1 MAQEYI
7 HLLATIIEIKQDLT
21 ATIVR
26 GVLVSEKPGEEG
38 FQRGVE
44 FWSSARGTSPQRT
57 LWIRNLLHLSRSLS
71 TTFFFLIEI
80 KPVQGWTA
88 TTTHGITRKRRRNI
102 WKVFR
107 KKIRKKPRHS
117 ASPLLFIIKLRFSK
131 NHRSRSR

>member
-26 GVLVSEKPGEEG
+26 GVLVLEKPGEEG

-57 LWIRNLLHLSRSLS
+57 LWIRNLLYFVKEFIYHV
-71 TTFFFLIEI
+71 FFL
-80 KPVQGWTA
+80 
-88 TTTHGITRKRRRNI
+88 N
-102 WKVFR
+102 
-107 KKIRKKPRHS
+107 
-117 ASPLLFIIKLRFSK
+117 
-131 NHRSRSR
+131 

>member
-44 FWSSARGTSPQRT
+44 FWSSARGPVPRGHYG
-57 LWIRNLLHLSRSLS
+57 LGIYCILSRSLS

-80 KPVQGWTA
+80 KPVQG
-88 TTTHGITRKRRRNI
+88 
-102 WKVFR
+102 
-107 KKIRKKPRHS
+107 
-117 ASPLLFIIKLRFSK
+117 
-131 NHRSRSR
+131 